1 MHWRKHKQLTLW
13 ALTMVTYNDIKKAHQ
28 RISDHI
34 HNTPVLTSDS
44 LDNELGSN
52 LFFKCENFQK
62 TGSFKIRGATNS
74 ILQLN
79 EAEIKNGIITT
90 SSGNH
95 GAAVA
100 FIADKIGTSSKI
112 IMPNNTPKNK
122 IENVQRYGGDIF
134 YCEPNIKSREDTLEK
149 MIQKSG
155 GSIIHPYNDEKII
168 AGQGTAAKELIE
180 KVPDL
185 DAIIC
190 PVSGGGLLSGTLLA
204 AKNLKPGIK
213 VFGAEPENA
222 DDTYRSILNNKIMSN
237 ETTDTIADGLRAQV
251 GTVTFPIIKENVD
264 KILLVSEEMII
275 SSMYM
280 IWQRLK
286 IIIEPSC
293 SIVLAALMLN
303 SNKFLNKKVG
313 LILTGG
319 NYDLK
324 QIPW

>member
-1 MHWRKHKQLTLW
+1 
-13 ALTMVTYNDIKKAHQ
+13 MVTYNDIEKAHQ

-34 HNTPVLTSDS
+34 HNTPILTSDS

-79 EAEIKNGIITT
+79 DTEIKNGIITT

-100 FIADKIGTSSKI
+100 FIANKIGTSSKI

-122 IENVQRYGGDIF
+122 IENVERYGGEIF
-134 YCEPNIKSREDTLEK
+134 YCEPNIKSREDTLKK

-180 KVPDL
+180 KVPNL

-204 AKNLKPGIK
+204 AKNLKPDIK

-237 ETTDTIADGLRAQV
+237 TTTDTIADGLRAQV
-251 GTVTFPIIKENVD
+251 GTITFPIIKENVD
-264 KILLVSEEMII
+264 KILLVSEEMIV

-303 SNKFLNKKVG
+303 SKKFLNKKVG

>member
-1 MHWRKHKQLTLW
+1 
-13 ALTMVTYNDIKKAHQ
+13 MVTYNDIEKAHQ

-34 HNTPVLTSDS
+34 HNTPILTSDS
-44 LDNELGSN
+44 LDNEVGSN

-79 EAEIKNGIITT
+79 DTEIKNGTITT

-122 IENVQRYGGDIF
+122 IENVQRYGGEIF

-204 AKNLKPGIK
+204 AKNLKPSIK

>member
-1 MHWRKHKQLTLW
+1 
-13 ALTMVTYNDIKKAHQ
+13 MVTYNDIEKAHQ

-34 HNTPVLTSDS
+34 HNTPILTSDS

-79 EAEIKNGIITT
+79 DKEIKNGIITT

-100 FIADKIGTSSKI
+100 FIANKIGASSKI

-122 IENVQRYGGDIF
+122 IENVERYGGEIF

-204 AKNLKPGIK
+204 AKNLKPDIK

-222 DDTYRSILNNKIMSN
+222 DDTYRSVLKNKIMSN
-237 ETTDTIADGLRAQV
+237 KTTDTIADGLRAQV
-251 GTVTFPIIKENVD
+251 GTITFPIIKENVD

-286 IIIEPSC
+286 IIVEPSC
-293 SIVLAALMLN
+293 SIVLAALMIN
-303 SNKFLNKKVG
+303 SKRFLNKRVG

-319 NYDLK
+319 NFDLK

>member
-1 MHWRKHKQLTLW
+1 
-13 ALTMVTYNDIKKAHQ
+13 MVTYNDIEKAHQ
-28 RISDHI
+28 RILEHI
-34 HNTPVLTSDS
+34 HNTPILTSDS

-79 EAEIKNGIITT
+79 DTEIKNGIITT

-122 IENVQRYGGDIF
+122 IENVQRYGGEIF
-134 YCEPNIKSREDTLEK
+134 YCEPNIKSREDTLER

-168 AGQGTAAKELIE
+168 AGQGTAARELIE

-237 ETTDTIADGLRAQV
+237 KTTDTIADGLRAQV

-264 KILLVSEEMII
+264 KILLVSEGMII

>member
-1 MHWRKHKQLTLW
+1 
-13 ALTMVTYNDIKKAHQ
+13 MVTYNDIEKAHQ
-28 RISDHI
+28 RISEHI
-34 HNTPVLTSDS
+34 HNTPILTSDS

-74 ILQLN
+74 ILQLSDT
-79 EAEIKNGIITT
+79 EIKNGIITT

-122 IENVQRYGGDIF
+122 IENVQRYGGEIF

>member
-1 MHWRKHKQLTLW
+1 MLNR
-13 ALTMVTYNDIKKAHQ
+13 
-28 RISDHI
+28 
-34 HNTPVLTSDS
+34 TPVLADIVEAHNRTKSIVRKTPILTSEYF
-44 LDNELGSN
+44 NEMLGME

-74 ILQLN
+74 ILQLKDT
-79 EAEIKNGIITT
+79 EIKNGIITT

-122 IENVQRYGGDIF
+122 IENVQRYGGEIF

-264 KILLVSEEMII
+264 KILLVSEKMII
-275 SSMYM
+275 NSMYM

-303 SNKFLNKKVG
+303 SNKFLKKKVG

>member
-1 MHWRKHKQLTLW
+1 
-13 ALTMVTYNDIKKAHQ
+13 MVTYNDIEKAHQ
-28 RISDHI
+28 RISEHI
-34 HNTPVLTSDS
+34 HNTPILTSDS

-79 EAEIKNGIITT
+79 DTEIKNGIITT

-122 IENVQRYGGDIF
+122 IENVQRYGGEIF

-204 AKNLKPGIK
+204 AKNLNPGIK

-237 ETTDTIADGLRAQV
+237 KTTDTIADGLRAQV

>member
-1 MHWRKHKQLTLW
+1 
-13 ALTMVTYNDIKKAHQ
+13 MVTYNDIEKAHQ

-34 HNTPVLTSDS
+34 HNTPILTSDS

-79 EAEIKNGIITT
+79 DTEIKNGIITT

-122 IENVQRYGGDIF
+122 IENVQRYGGEIF

-204 AKNLKPGIK
+204 AKKLKPGIK

>member
-1 MHWRKHKQLTLW
+1 
-13 ALTMVTYNDIKKAHQ
+13 MVTYNDIEKAHQ
-28 RISDHI
+28 RISEYI
-34 HNTPVLTSDS
+34 HNTPILTSDS

-79 EAEIKNGIITT
+79 DTEIKNGIITT

-122 IENVQRYGGDIF
+122 IENVQRYGGEIF

>member
-1 MHWRKHKQLTLW
+1 
-13 ALTMVTYNDIKKAHQ
+13 MVTYNDIEKAHQ

-34 HNTPVLTSDS
+34 HNTPILTSDS

-79 EAEIKNGIITT
+79 DTEIKNGIITT

-122 IENVQRYGGDIF
+122 IENVQRYGGEIF

-168 AGQGTAAKELIE
+168 AGQGTVAKELIE

-204 AKNLKPGIK
+204 AKNLNPCIK

-251 GTVTFPIIKENVD
+251 GTITFPIIKENVD

>member
-1 MHWRKHKQLTLW
+1 
-13 ALTMVTYNDIKKAHQ
+13 MVTYNDIEKAHQ

-34 HNTPVLTSDS
+34 HNTPILTSDS

-79 EAEIKNGIITT
+79 DTEIKNGIITT

-100 FIADKIGTSSKI
+100 FIANKIGTSSKI

-122 IENVQRYGGDIF
+122 IENVQRYGGEIF

>member
-1 MHWRKHKQLTLW
+1 
-13 ALTMVTYNDIKKAHQ
+13 MVTFNDIEKAHQ

-44 LDNELGSN
+44 LNNELGSN

-79 EAEIKNGIITT
+79 DTEIKNGIITT

-100 FIADKIGTSSKI
+100 FIADKIGTNSKI

-122 IENVQRYGGDIF
+122 IENVQRYGGEIF

-190 PVSGGGLLSGTLLA
+190 PVSGGGLLSGTLLT

>member
-1 MHWRKHKQLTLW
+1 
-13 ALTMVTYNDIKKAHQ
+13 MVTYNDIEKAHQ

-34 HNTPVLTSDS
+34 HNTPILTSES

-79 EAEIKNGIITT
+79 DTEIKNGIITT

-122 IENVQRYGGDIF
+122 IENVQRYGGEIF

-180 KVPDL
+180 KVPNL

-204 AKNLKPGIK
+204 TKNLKPTIK
-213 VFGAEPENA
+213 VYGAEPKNA

-293 SIVLAALMLN
+293 SIVLAALILN
-303 SNKFLNKKVG
+303 SKKFHNKKVG

>member
-1 MHWRKHKQLTLW
+1 
-13 ALTMVTYNDIKKAHQ
+13 MVTYNDIEKAHQ

-34 HNTPVLTSDS
+34 HNTTILTSDS
-44 LDNELGSN
+44 LNNELGSN

-74 ILQLN
+74 ILQIN
-79 EAEIKNGIITT
+79 DKEIKNGIITT

-100 FIADKIGTSSKI
+100 FIANKIGASSKI

-122 IENVQRYGGDIF
+122 IENVERYGGEIF
-134 YCEPNIKSREDTLEK
+134 YCEPNIKSREYTLEK
-149 MIQKSG
+149 MVQKSG

-190 PVSGGGLLSGTLLA
+190 PVSGGGLLSGTLFA
-204 AKNLKPGIK
+204 AKNLKPDIK

-222 DDTYRSILNNKIMSN
+222 DDTYRSILKNKIMSN
-237 ETTDTIADGLRAQV
+237 KTTDTIADGLRAQV
-251 GTVTFPIIKENVD
+251 GTITFPIIKENVH

-275 SSMYM
+275 TSMYM

-286 IIIEPSC
+286 IIVEPSC
-293 SIVLAALMLN
+293 SIVLAALMIN
-303 SNKFLNKKVG
+303 SKRFLNKKVG

>member
-1 MHWRKHKQLTLW
+1 
-13 ALTMVTYNDIKKAHQ
+13 MVTYNDIEKAHQ

-34 HNTPVLTSDS
+34 HNTPILTSDS

-79 EAEIKNGIITT
+79 DTEIKNGIITT

-122 IENVQRYGGDIF
+122 IENVQRYGGEIF

-319 NYDLK
+319 NFDLK

>member
-1 MHWRKHKQLTLW
+1 
-13 ALTMVTYNDIKKAHQ
+13 MVTYNDIEKAHQ

-34 HNTPVLTSDS
+34 HNTPILTSDS

-79 EAEIKNGIITT
+79 DTEIKNGIITT

-122 IENVQRYGGDIF
+122 IENVQRYGGEIF

-303 SNKFLNKKVG
+303 SNNFLNKKVG

>member
-1 MHWRKHKQLTLW
+1 
-13 ALTMVTYNDIKKAHQ
+13 MVTYNDIEKAHQ

-34 HNTPVLTSDS
+34 HNTPILTSDS

-74 ILQLN
+74 ILQLKDK
-79 EAEIKNGIITT
+79 EIKNGIITT

-100 FIADKIGTSSKI
+100 FIANKIGASSKI

-122 IENVQRYGGDIF
+122 IENVERYGGEIF
-134 YCEPNIKSREDTLEK
+134 YCEPNIKSREYTLKK
-149 MIQKSG
+149 MVQKSG

-185 DAIIC
+185 EAIIC

-204 AKNLKPGIK
+204 VKNLKPDIK

-237 ETTDTIADGLRAQV
+237 KTTDTIADGLRAQV
-251 GTVTFPIIKENVD
+251 GTITFPIIKENVD

-286 IIIEPSC
+286 IIVEPSC
-293 SIVLAALMLN
+293 SIVLAALMIN
-303 SNKFLNKKVG
+303 SKRFLNKKVG

>member
-1 MHWRKHKQLTLW
+1 
-13 ALTMVTYNDIKKAHQ
+13 MVTYNDIEKAHQ

-34 HNTPVLTSDS
+34 HNTPILTSDS

-79 EAEIKNGIITT
+79 DTEIKNGIITT

-122 IENVQRYGGDIF
+122 IENVQRYGGEIF

-155 GSIIHPYNDEKII
+155 GSIIHPYNDEEII

-180 KVPDL
+180 RSKEFYERDQEDISKRIKEL
-185 DAIIC
+185 
-190 PVSGGGLLSGTLLA
+190 GLEESLI
-204 AKNLKPGIK
+204 NLKGLTPGM
-213 VFGAEPENA
+213 
-222 DDTYRSILNNKIMSN
+222 L
-237 ETTDTIADGLRAQV
+237 
-251 GTVTFPIIKENVD
+251 VTLGE
-264 KILLVSEEMII
+264 
-275 SSMYM
+275 
-280 IWQRLK
+280 
-286 IIIEPSC
+286 
-293 SIVLAALMLN
+293 
-303 SNKFLNKKVG
+303 KK
-313 LILTGG
+313 
-319 NYDLK
+319 Y
-324 QIPW
+324 

>member
-1 MHWRKHKQLTLW
+1 
-13 ALTMVTYNDIKKAHQ
+13 MVTYNDIEKAHQ

-34 HNTPVLTSDS
+34 HNTTILTSDS
-44 LDNELGSN
+44 LNNELGSN

-79 EAEIKNGIITT
+79 DKEIKNGIITT

-100 FIADKIGTSSKI
+100 FIANKIGASSKI

-122 IENVQRYGGDIF
+122 IENVERYGGEIL
-134 YCEPNIKSREDTLEK
+134 YCEPNIKSREYTLKK
-149 MIQKSG
+149 MVQKSG

-204 AKNLKPGIK
+204 AKNLKPDIK

-222 DDTYRSILNNKIMSN
+222 DDTYRSVLKNKIMSN

-251 GTVTFPIIKENVD
+251 GTITFPIIKKNVD

-286 IIIEPSC
+286 IIVEPSC
-293 SIVLAALMLN
+293 SIVLAALMIN
-303 SNKFLNKKVG
+303 SKRFLNKRVG

-319 NYDLK
+319 NFDLK

>member
-1 MHWRKHKQLTLW
+1 
-13 ALTMVTYNDIKKAHQ
+13 MVTYNDIEKAHQ

-34 HNTPVLTSDS
+34 HNTPILTSDS

-79 EAEIKNGIITT
+79 DTEIKNGIITT

-122 IENVQRYGGDIF
+122 IENVQRYGGEIF

-190 PVSGGGLLSGTLLA
+190 PVSGGGLLSGTLLT

-237 ETTDTIADGLRAQV
+237 KTTDTIADGLRAQV
-251 GTVTFPIIKENVD
+251 GTITFPIIKENVD

>member
-1 MHWRKHKQLTLW
+1 
-13 ALTMVTYNDIKKAHQ
+13 MVTYNDIEKAHQ

-34 HNTPVLTSDS
+34 HNTTILTSDS
-44 LDNELGSN
+44 LNNELGSN

-79 EAEIKNGIITT
+79 DKEIKNGIITT

-100 FIADKIGTSSKI
+100 FIANKIGASSKI

-122 IENVQRYGGDIF
+122 IENVERYGGEIL
-134 YCEPNIKSREDTLEK
+134 YCEPNIKSREYTLKK
-149 MIQKSG
+149 MVQKSG

-204 AKNLKPGIK
+204 AKNLKPDIK

-222 DDTYRSILNNKIMSN
+222 DDTYRSVLKNKIMSN

-251 GTVTFPIIKENVD
+251 GTITFPIIKKNVD

-286 IIIEPSC
+286 IIVEPSC
-293 SIVLAALMLN
+293 SIVLAALMIN
-303 SNKFLNKKVG
+303 SKRFLNKKVG

>member
-1 MHWRKHKQLTLW
+1 
-13 ALTMVTYNDIKKAHQ
+13 MVTYNDIEKAHL

-34 HNTPVLTSDS
+34 HNTTILTSDS
-44 LDNELGSN
+44 LNNELGSN

-79 EAEIKNGIITT
+79 DKEIKNGIITT

-100 FIADKIGTSSKI
+100 FIANKIGASSKI

-122 IENVQRYGGDIF
+122 IENVERYGGEIF
-134 YCEPNIKSREDTLEK
+134 YCEPNIKSREYTLEK
-149 MIQKSG
+149 MVQKSG

-204 AKNLKPGIK
+204 AKNLKPDIK

-222 DDTYRSILNNKIMSN
+222 DDTYRSVLKNKIMSN
-237 ETTDTIADGLRAQV
+237 KTTDTIADGLRAQV
-251 GTVTFPIIKENVD
+251 GTITFPIIKKNVD

-275 SSMYM
+275 SSMYI

-286 IIIEPSC
+286 IIVEPSC
-293 SIVLAALMLN
+293 SIVLAALMIN
-303 SNKFLNKKVG
+303 SKRFLNKRVG

-319 NYDLK
+319 NFDLK

>member
-1 MHWRKHKQLTLW
+1 
-13 ALTMVTYNDIKKAHQ
+13 MVTYDDIEKAHQ

-34 HNTPVLTSDS
+34 HNTPILTSDS

-79 EAEIKNGIITT
+79 DTEIKNGIITT

-122 IENVQRYGGDIF
+122 IENVQRYGGEIF

-213 VFGAEPENA
+213 VFGAEPKNA
-222 DDTYRSILNNKIMSN
+222 DDTYRSILNDKIMSN
-237 ETTDTIADGLRAQV
+237 EATDTIADGLRAQV

>member
-1 MHWRKHKQLTLW
+1 
-13 ALTMVTYNDIKKAHQ
+13 MVTYNDIEKAHQ
-28 RISDHI
+28 RISEHI
-34 HNTPVLTSDS
+34 HNTPILTSDS

-79 EAEIKNGIITT
+79 DTEIKNGIITT

-122 IENVQRYGGDIF
+122 IENVQRYGGEIF

-180 KVPDL
+180 KVPNL

-204 AKNLKPGIK
+204 AKNLKPDIK

-251 GTVTFPIIKENVD
+251 GTVTFPIIKENVN

>member
-1 MHWRKHKQLTLW
+1 
-13 ALTMVTYNDIKKAHQ
+13 MVTYNDIEKAHQ

-34 HNTPVLTSDS
+34 HNTPILTSDS

-52 LFFKCENFQK
+52 VLLKSKKFQK
-62 TGSFKIRGATNS
+62 PGSFKIRGATNS

-79 EAEIKNGIITT
+79 DTEIKNGIITT

-122 IENVQRYGGDIF
+122 IENVERYGGEIF

-190 PVSGGGLLSGTLLA
+190 PVSGGGLLSGTLLT

>member
-1 MHWRKHKQLTLW
+1 
-13 ALTMVTYNDIKKAHQ
+13 
-28 RISDHI
+28 
-34 HNTPVLTSDS
+34 
-44 LDNELGSN
+44 
-52 LFFKCENFQK
+52 
-62 TGSFKIRGATNS
+62 
-74 ILQLN
+74 
-79 EAEIKNGIITT
+79 
-90 SSGNH
+90 
-95 GAAVA
+95 
-100 FIADKIGTSSKI
+100 
-112 IMPNNTPKNK
+112 MPNNTPKNK
-122 IENVQRYGGDIF
+122 IENVERYGGEIF
-134 YCEPNIKSREDTLEK
+134 YCEPNIKSREHTLKK
-149 MIQKSG
+149 MVQKSG

-180 KVPDL
+180 KVANL

-204 AKNLKPGIK
+204 AKNLKPDIK
-213 VFGAEPENA
+213 VFGAAPENA
-222 DDTYRSILNNKIMSN
+222 DDTYRSILNDKIMSI

-251 GTVTFPIIKENVD
+251 GTITFPIIKKNVD
-264 KILLVSEEMII
+264 KILLVSEEMIV

-293 SIVLAALMLN
+293 SIVLAALILN
-303 SNKFLNKKVG
+303 SKKFLNKKVG

>member
-1 MHWRKHKQLTLW
+1 
-13 ALTMVTYNDIKKAHQ
+13 MVTYNDIEKAHQ

-34 HNTPVLTSDS
+34 HNTPILTSES
-44 LDNELGSN
+44 LDNEIGSN

-79 EAEIKNGIITT
+79 DTEIKNGIITT

-122 IENVQRYGGDIF
+122 IENEQRYGGEIF

-190 PVSGGGLLSGTLLA
+190 PVSGGGLLSGTLLT

>member
-1 MHWRKHKQLTLW
+1 
-13 ALTMVTYNDIKKAHQ
+13 MVTYNDIEKAHQ

-34 HNTPVLTSDS
+34 HNTPILTSDS

-79 EAEIKNGIITT
+79 DTEIKNGIITT

-122 IENVQRYGGDIF
+122 IENVQRYGGEIF

-213 VFGAEPENA
+213 VFGAEPKNA

>member
-1 MHWRKHKQLTLW
+1 
-13 ALTMVTYNDIKKAHQ
+13 MVTYHDIEKAHQ

-34 HNTPVLTSDS
+34 HNTPILTSDS

-79 EAEIKNGIITT
+79 DTEIKNGIITT

-100 FIADKIGTSSKI
+100 FIANKIGTSSKI

-122 IENVQRYGGDIF
+122 IENVQRYGGEIF

>member
-1 MHWRKHKQLTLW
+1 
-13 ALTMVTYNDIKKAHQ
+13 MVTYNDIEKAHQ

-34 HNTPVLTSDS
+34 HNTPILTSKS

-74 ILQLN
+74 ILQLKHT
-79 EAEIKNGIITT
+79 EIKNGIITT

-100 FIADKIGTSSKI
+100 FIANKIGASSKI
-112 IMPNNTPKNK
+112 IMPNNTPRNK
-122 IENVQRYGGDIF
+122 IENVQRYGGEIF

-149 MIQKSG
+149 MVQKSG

-180 KVPDL
+180 KVPNL

-237 ETTDTIADGLRAQV
+237 KTTDTIADGLRAQV

-303 SNKFLNKKVG
+303 SKRFLNKKVG

>member
-1 MHWRKHKQLTLW
+1 
-13 ALTMVTYNDIKKAHQ
+13 MVTYNDIEKAHQ

-34 HNTPVLTSDS
+34 HNTPILTSDS

-79 EAEIKNGIITT
+79 HTEIKNGIITT

-122 IENVQRYGGDIF
+122 IENVQRYGGEIF

>member
-1 MHWRKHKQLTLW
+1 
-13 ALTMVTYNDIKKAHQ
+13 MVTYNDIEKAHQ
-28 RISDHI
+28 RISEHI
-34 HNTPVLTSDS
+34 HNTPILTSDS
-44 LDNELGSN
+44 LDNELGLN

-74 ILQLN
+74 ILQLKDT
-79 EAEIKNGIITT
+79 EIKNGIITT

-100 FIADKIGTSSKI
+100 FIANKIGTSSKI

-122 IENVQRYGGDIF
+122 IENVQRYGGEIF

>member
-1 MHWRKHKQLTLW
+1 MI
-13 ALTMVTYNDIKKAHQ
+13 TYNDIEKAHR

-34 HNTPVLTSDS
+34 HNTPILTSNS

-79 EAEIKNGIITT
+79 DTEIKNGIITT

-100 FIADKIGTSSKI
+100 FIGNKIRTSSKI

-122 IENVQRYGGDIF
+122 IENVERYGGEIF
-134 YCEPNIKSREDTLEK
+134 YCEPNIKSREYTLKK
-149 MIQKSG
+149 MVQKSG

-168 AGQGTAAKELIE
+168 AGQGTVAKELIE

-204 AKNLKPGIK
+204 AKNLKPDIK

-237 ETTDTIADGLRAQV
+237 KTTNTIADGLRAQV
-251 GTVTFPIIKENVD
+251 GTITFPIIRDDVD

-303 SNKFLNKKVG
+303 SKRFLNKRVG

>member
-1 MHWRKHKQLTLW
+1 
-13 ALTMVTYNDIKKAHQ
+13 MVTYDDIEKAHQ

-34 HNTPVLTSDS
+34 HNTPILTSDS
-44 LDNELGSN
+44 LDNEMGSN

-79 EAEIKNGIITT
+79 DTEIKNGIITT

-122 IENVQRYGGDIF
+122 IENVQRYGGEIF

>member
-1 MHWRKHKQLTLW
+1 
-13 ALTMVTYNDIKKAHQ
+13 MVTYNDIEKAHQ

-34 HNTPVLTSDS
+34 HNTPILTSDS

-79 EAEIKNGIITT
+79 DTEIKNGIITT

-122 IENVQRYGGDIF
+122 IENVQRYGGEIF

>member
-1 MHWRKHKQLTLW
+1 
-13 ALTMVTYNDIKKAHQ
+13 MVTYNDIEKAHQ
-28 RISDHI
+28 RISNHI
-34 HNTPVLTSDS
+34 HNTPILTSDS

-79 EAEIKNGIITT
+79 DTEIKNGIITT

-122 IENVQRYGGDIF
+122 IENVQRYGGEIF

-204 AKNLKPGIK
+204 AKNLKPDIK

>member
-1 MHWRKHKQLTLW
+1 
-13 ALTMVTYNDIKKAHQ
+13 MVTYNDIEKAHQ

-34 HNTPVLTSDS
+34 HNTPILTSDS

-79 EAEIKNGIITT
+79 DTEIKNGIITT

-122 IENVQRYGGDIF
+122 IENVQRYGGEIF

-264 KILLVSEEMII
+264 KILLVSEEMIV